1 MSVPAP
7 FIHSLFQCLCATR
20 VRPTTPSPSE
30 WLTTGRTILLYVRR
44 LLVAWESG
52 ERSSTHFFERWRQT
66 GKPLFPKTI
75 RRSIHKCVPALSGP
89 GRSTARSS
97 ATRCSASF
105 QTSCAGPV
113 IDHTD
118 LVGIDYDLLVVDEY
132 QDLNVCDMEVLRLL
146 GERGCAILA
155 AGDEDQSIYGFRKA
169 APEGIRRFT
178 SDYPGATRYPLT
190 ITKRCG
196 KEIVRWASWVI
207 EGDPDRLAGRL
218 ALEPDPDA
226 PDGDVGLLAFPS
238 QAAEAAGVADLIEH
252 LIKDEEIA
260 AGQILVLFRADR
272 AGLFSNPIKEHLEL
286 RGIPVADP
294 DVVKRAFDKEHN
306 RWSLELARLMARPRD
321 SLAWASLLVLTPK
334 VGSAFIDFIY
344 QAAATRRSP
353 FADTLLAAF
362 DAGFP
367 GAPTSASRAG
377 SMIQD
382 VCGWLDVHPLP
393 ADPPAEGWG
402 HWLVKLIQEQTAWPF
417 DDDLAQIIV
426 QLDEIV
432 EIPTPKAAGSY
443 GDVGEAFARFLGQIQ
458 PLGADLGSAR
468 SDGVRF
474 MSMASSKGLTVE
486 ATIVAAV
493 EEGLIPRPTSALAEE
508 RRLLYVAMTRSRR
521 HLYCVW
527 SRRRYGPTARA
538 GKPNVGERRALSS
551 FLRHGPVSSSDG
563 RDFLKN
569 RWPS

>member
-1 MSVPAP
+1 MC
-7 FIHSLFQCLCATR
+7 HL
-20 VRPTTPSPSE
+20 
-30 WLTTGRTILLYVRR
+30 GR
-44 LLVAWESG
+44 
-52 ERSSTHFFERWRQT
+52 
-66 GKPLFPKTI
+66 
-75 RRSIHKCVPALSGP
+75 
-89 GRSTARSS
+89 
-97 ATRCSASF
+97 
-105 QTSCAGPV
+105 
-113 IDHTD
+113 
-118 LVGIDYDLLVVDEY
+118 
-132 QDLNVCDMEVLRLL
+132 
-146 GERGCAILA
+146 
-155 AGDEDQSIYGFRKA
+155 
-169 APEGIRRFT
+169 
-178 SDYPGATRYPLT
+178 GATRTSQSTALGRQLRKEFGASLVTTRGRHAIPSRSRSVVARRSSGGRVGSSKVIPTVWPADSLWNPIPMPLMET
-190 ITKRCG
+190 
-196 KEIVRWASWVI
+196 
-207 EGDPDRLAGRL
+207 LACLRFR
-218 ALEPDPDA
+218 PRPRRRR
-226 PDGDVGLLAFPS
+226 
-238 QAAEAAGVADLIEH
+238 GVADLIEH

-402 HWLVKLIQEQTAWPF
+402 HWLVKLIQVQTAWPF

-432 EIPTPKAAGSY
+432 EIPTPESCW
-443 GDVGEAFARFLGQIQ
+443 VI
-458 PLGADLGSAR
+458 
-468 SDGVRF
+468 
-474 MSMASSKGLTVE
+474 
-486 ATIVAAV
+486 
-493 EEGLIPRPTSALAEE
+493 
-508 RRLLYVAMTRSRR
+508 
-521 HLYCVW
+521 W
-527 SRRRYGPTARA
+527 
-538 GKPNVGERRALSS
+538 
-551 FLRHGPVSSSDG
+551 
-563 RDFLKN
+563 
-569 RWPS
+569 